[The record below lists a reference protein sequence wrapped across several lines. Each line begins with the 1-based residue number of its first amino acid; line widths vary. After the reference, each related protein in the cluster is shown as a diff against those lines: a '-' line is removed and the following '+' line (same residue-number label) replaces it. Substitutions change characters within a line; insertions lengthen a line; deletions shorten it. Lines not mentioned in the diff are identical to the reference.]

1 MLNLAKNN
9 NASKTS
15 INALLQNRKF
25 ASIIGGHLFGALG
38 NAMQT
43 NDHSSTGMAFNAVG
57 SGFSGLGKGMIAGGE
72 AAYTASLFGASPA
85 RAGRIGMGV
94 GIATTALTI
103 VTSLMKLRDAALE
116 AAEAQKKYVE
126 QQYKNGLG
134 LQDARK
140 SFFDRILAKQVIE
153 TQNTDI
159 AQKRLS
165 YFKDL
170 SKRYQQQLSEME
182 DPASYTRKVDERA
195 EKYKKTK
202 TTAHDYVWDITA
214 NMLKMAGATRGKT
227 NDEIIDQTAKKLIDD
242 Y

>member
-1 MLNLAKNN
+1 
-9 NASKTS
+9 
-15 INALLQNRKF
+15 
-25 ASIIGGHLFGALG
+25 
-38 NAMQT
+38 MQT
-43 NDHSSTGMAFNAVG
+43 NDYSSTGRAFNAVG
-57 SGFSGLGKGMIAGGE
+57 SGFSALGKGFTAGGS
-72 AAYTASLFGASPA
+72 AAYTASLFGASNA
-85 RAGRIGMGV
+85 SAGRIGMGA
-94 GIATTALTI
+94 GIVTASLSI
-103 VTSLMKLRDAALE
+103 VTSLMKLKDAALE

-134 LQDARK
+134 LQEARK

-153 TQNTDI
+153 TQNTDV

-195 EKYKKTK
+195 ERYKKTK
-202 TTAHDYVWDITA
+202 TTAHDYLWDAAA
-214 NMLKMAGATRGKT
+214 NVLKMAGATSGKT